1 MSWSKDGKLVVVDV
15 GSGGVD
21 YSGLIGT
28 DWKVWGAERRRGW
41 KATWVVNGQQN
52 LELHPV
58 TLLAFPQK
66 NRPNRGQSPHP
77 LQSMLAF
84 PEPIGDSPRT
94 GLFDSKFC

>member
-15 GSGGVD
+15 GAGGID

-66 NRPNRGQSPHP
+66 TAQT
-77 LQSMLAF
+77 
-84 PEPIGDSPRT
+84 GDSPRT
-94 GLFDSKFC
+94 SLAFASIPKSIPSISGDSPRAVPFCA

>member
-15 GSGGVD
+15 GAGGVD

-28 DWKVWGAERRRGW
+28 DWKVWRAERRRGW

-66 NRPNRGQSPHP
+66 KPPKPGTVPAPPPIYASIPRADWGQSPS
-77 LQSMLAF
+77 QSVF
-84 PEPIGDSPRT
+84 S
-94 GLFDSKFC
+94 